1 MNPRIFR
8 EYDIRGVADRDL
20 PDALVRDIGRALG
33 TYVKR
38 RGEAHPDAPRI
49 VLGRDCRLHS
59 ERLRDALLL
68 GLRDTGVSVIDIGQV
83 PSPLLYFAAH
93 QLKTAGGVQ
102 VTGSHNPPSDNGFK
116 LLCGSHHLAAAELH
130 ILRALI
136 FAQDFERGEGSLHSL
151 DLSTEYLLFI
161 RERIALG
168 PRRFRVVV
176 DGGNGVGGEI
186 LVSLLRSLGFDVV
199 PLYCEPDG
207 RFPNHL
213 PDPTVPEH
221 LNDLR
226 RAVAEHDAELG
237 LALDGDA
244 DRLAAVDRQGRVLWG
259 DQLMILFARAILGEQ
274 PGSSFVCEV
283 KCSKALLD
291 EIAARGGRATVW
303 RVGRTLIHEKMRETG
318 AALGGEM
325 SGHLFFAHRY
335 LGFDD
340 AIYAAARLCELLS
353 QSSETLAQM
362 VDTLPR
368 LHNTPELRVPVPE
381 ERKFDIA
388 SAVAAEL
395 RALPGVEVL
404 ELDGA
409 RAHWPDAWA
418 LVRASNTQPQLA
430 LRFEA
435 QTAERLAEVQELV
448 EGMLGRVLATLGGA
462 AAPGARGAAAA
473 TPATSGGAAVTGV
486 TPREVA
492 LYYDIGCPYS
502 YLALRQLAGLRAR
515 TGAAVRLVP
524 VLLGRLLAGSE
535 GSRPGAAQLRAPW
548 TSEARLRYL
557 KLDLGR
563 WARRLGVP
571 LQFPSRY
578 PMNTVTALRLC
589 VQARRRS
596 EAAHELLAQRLMR
609 ALWVED
615 GDLLD
620 ERTLRRLLQSVEL
633 PVDEFLAGCKLPE
646 VAAALIDST
655 EQAVGRGVFGTPTF
669 AIEPLGSPAP
679 AAGLAAAEARGHGSA
694 QTPRNGAAA
703 PAAAVLDRVEL
714 FFGNDRIDFL
724 EEALASGRA

>member
-20 PDALVRDIGRALG
+20 PDGLVRDIGRALG
-33 TYVKR
+33 TYIKR
-38 RGEAHPDAPRI
+38 HGEAHPDAPRI

-59 ERLRDALLL
+59 ERLRDAMLL

-116 LLCGSHHLAAAELH
+116 LLRGSRHLAAAELH

-136 FAQDFERGEGSLHSL
+136 EAQDFERGEGSVHSL
-151 DLSTEYLLFI
+151 DLSTEYQLFI
-161 RERIALG
+161 RERTTLG

-176 DGGNGVGGEI
+176 DGGNGVGGEL

-221 LNDLR
+221 LIDLQ

-259 DQLMILFARAILGEQ
+259 DQLMILFARAILAEQ
-274 PGSSFVCEV
+274 PGASFVCEV

-291 EIAARGGRATVW
+291 EIAARGGQAVVW

-353 QSSETLAQM
+353 QSAETLAQM

-368 LHNTPELRVPVPE
+368 LHNTPELRLVVPE

-395 RALPGVEVL
+395 RTLPGV
-404 ELDGA
+404 GA
-409 RAHWPDAWA
+409 Y
-418 LVRASNTQPQLA
+418 T
-430 LRFEA
+430 
-435 QTAERLAEVQELV
+435 
-448 EGMLGRVLATLGGA
+448 A
-462 AAPGARGAAAA
+462 AAIAAIAFDQ
-473 TPATSGGAAVTGV
+473 P
-486 TPREVA
+486 
-492 LYYDIGCPYS
+492 
-502 YLALRQLAGLRAR
+502 LAG
-515 TGAAVRLVP
+515 
-524 VLLGRLLAGSE
+524 
-535 GSRPGAAQLRAPW
+535 
-548 TSEARLRYL
+548 
-557 KLDLGR
+557 
-563 WARRLGVP
+563 
-571 LQFPSRY
+571 
-578 PMNTVTALRLC
+578 
-589 VQARRRS
+589 
-596 EAAHELLAQRLMR
+596 
-609 ALWVED
+609 
-615 GDLLD
+615 
-620 ERTLRRLLQSVEL
+620 
-633 PVDEFLAGCKLPE
+633 E
-646 VAAALIDST
+646 VAARRELLESIPFSCGYGVEIAMLIEVWD
-655 EQAVGRGVFGTPTF
+655 QVGIEGMAQVELGTKRN
-669 AIEPLGSPAP
+669 AHQS
-679 AAGLAAAEARGHGSA
+679 LAALSGMSSEVIAAMAE
-694 QTPRNGAAA
+694 T
-703 PAAAVLDRVEL
+703 LDRLGREDTGRLAMVESTGPEVVMRPAFATL
-714 FFGNDRIDFL
+714 PGTKDGPAKGDAGFVP
-724 EEALASGRA
+724 